1 MGIRILERTYVS
13 SGECFSNSNF
23 LKSYKQ
29 TQCLK
34 QINFFLLK
42 DAITSKGISTSVIVG
57 IFSMFPVIIGPFSCH
72 WYSDLSFYR
81 IRNASVAWKFILTGT
96 NLLVFSWFDQGAP
109 WTYLQTRVPA
119 SDVLLMYS
127 VVTPTT
133 TFGQN
138 TQTSY
143 FVKLKFLPSAVRNTQ
158 SLIRY
163 WYTIK
168 SIGLQLRLSHN
179 NIMD

>member
-96 NLLVFSWFDQGAP
+96 QLSSSFFLIWPGCTMNLPTNTCSCIRCITYVFCLCG
-109 WTYLQTRVPA
+109 
-119 SDVLLMYS
+119 
-127 VVTPTT
+127 TPT
-133 TFGQN
+133 TFGQS

-143 FVKLKFLPSAVRNTQ
+143 FV
-158 SLIRY
+158 
-163 WYTIK
+163 
-168 SIGLQLRLSHN
+168 
-179 NIMD
+179 